1 VRICLISREYPPETH
16 VGGIAS
22 YTHKTAAAL
31 ARLGHEAH
39 VITASGG
46 AAAEYVE
53 NGVTVHRFVE
63 PTPRIRQL
71 TSLAHARRVAA
82 MLDAIPGRFDVVQA
96 CEFGGEACW
105 YAAQPR
111 RPAPLVTRLATPHF
125 VVDRLNHQSPLAMRG
140 LLARTLE
147 RLQTYWSDGLISP
160 TRSLADIVA
169 RGWHIAPD
177 RITVVPTGMDAIPAG
192 VNLDGPLPVALGG
205 APYLLYFGRLEERKG
220 VHVLAQA
227 LPAILGAHPEL
238 KAVFIGDDFS
248 YRGESMRGAIEAEN
262 TAHADR
268 LLFMPRM
275 PQRDLFPII
284 AGARLVVLPSL
295 WENLANTCLEAMQLG
310 RPIVAT
316 LGCGF
321 GEVMEDGVS
330 GLLVPPG
337 DAEALAGRVV
347 DALNDLALLERVG
360 QGARRRVGDFAI
372 DAMAERLVG
381 YYAEV
386 VARWRRTPALRA
398 VATRPE
404 AAVDT
409 SNAARDHETRDSVGV
424 AP

>member
-1 VRICLISREYPPETH
+1 
-16 VGGIAS
+16 
-22 YTHKTAAAL
+22 
-31 ARLGHEAH
+31 
-39 VITASGG
+39 
-46 AAAEYVE
+46 
-53 NGVTVHRFVE
+53 
-63 PTPRIRQL
+63 
-71 TSLAHARRVAA
+71 
-82 MLDAIPGRFDVVQA
+82 
-96 CEFGGEACW
+96 
-105 YAAQPR
+105 
-111 RPAPLVTRLATPHF
+111 
-125 VVDRLNHQSPLAMRG
+125 
-140 LLARTLE
+140 
-147 RLQTYWSDGLISP
+147 
-160 TRSLADIVA
+160 
-169 RGWHIAPD
+169 
-177 RITVVPTGMDAIPAG
+177 
-192 VNLDGPLPVALGG
+192 
-205 APYLLYFGRLEERKG
+205 
-220 VHVLAQA
+220 
-227 LPAILGAHPEL
+227 
-238 KAVFIGDDFS
+238 
-248 YRGESMRGAIEAEN
+248 
-262 TAHADR
+262 
-268 LLFMPRM
+268 M